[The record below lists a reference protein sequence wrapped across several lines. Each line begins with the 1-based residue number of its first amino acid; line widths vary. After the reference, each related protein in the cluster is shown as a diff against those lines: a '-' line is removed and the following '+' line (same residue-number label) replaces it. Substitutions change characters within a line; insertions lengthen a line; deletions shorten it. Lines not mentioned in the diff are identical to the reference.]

1 MSGIF
6 TINVS
11 EARGNVAIPANLD
24 ALACVIGCSS
34 GGAVTS
40 GLSPFYLSATAAIT
54 GIGYGDTADTLCQ
67 IIEQRQSSGSARKI
81 PACAYLTPADTDGS
95 YGAVDDSAVTGT
107 AVATAHAAT
116 KPRGTYEARIK
127 WMTNGFIGTSG
138 LTYKWSLDGG
148 RTYSRTLSLGTAS
161 TITIPN
167 SGVQLDYSPAASAL
181 AALNTLLAD
190 LATQYEAHRILTA
203 GAVHGAADSTNA
215 ISATTPPTNTAERV
229 ALANDLRA
237 KYNAHRIR
245 TAGGVH
251 GAADSTNAITAPVAT
266 DDASALTLALD
277 LKTKY
282 AAHRVLTAGAVHG
295 AADSTNV
302 VTAPNPAAGSRIAG
316 DVDAVRTLAPTPGA
330 TDVDNAFAAL
340 AASSTDVGIVVCEFP
355 CDAAMAAH
363 ITTGLNTMLAAGK
376 RCVAIVRTRI
386 PDAETSETDATW
398 TADII
403 ADYDG
408 FEDSRI
414 NVRAAYGLITDA
426 ATTRQYLR
434 SDLAQWA
441 ADVCRVSIS
450 DMPNVPADQAESNFT
465 LVDADGVTIGHDEG
479 VRGAATGL
487 SDEGQGNRFSSVM
500 RLPDSARRESVF
512 ATVPWV
518 MYAADERITN
528 LPTRRVVNA
537 LERVAVSAGTSAL
550 GEKLYYTP
558 ADPNTP
564 GSTAMLTEAS
574 RNALHGVIFGALSAQ
589 FGPHIQ
595 NANDAAVDTG
605 LVQVDPV
612 VTVSGGNLLT
622 VSVTIAPLVFGYLL
636 NLNIVLAVQ
645 Q

>member
-67 IIEQRQSSGSARKI
+67 IIEQRQSSGSVRKV
-81 PACAYLTPADTDGS
+81 PACAYITPADTDGS

-116 KPRGTYEARIK
+116 KPRGTYEARIR

-161 TITIPN
+161 SITIPN

-181 AALNTLLAD
+181 AALTTLLAD
-190 LATQYEAHRILTA
+190 LATQYEAHR
-203 GAVHGAADSTNA
+203 
-215 ISATTPPTNTAERV
+215 
-229 ALANDLRA
+229 
-237 KYNAHRIR
+237 
-245 TAGGVH
+245 
-251 GAADSTNAITAPVAT
+251 
-266 DDASALTLALD
+266 
-277 LKTKY
+277 
-282 AAHRVLTAGAVHG
+282 VLTAGSVHG

-316 DVDAVRTLAPTPGA
+316 DVDAVRTLAPTPGT
-330 TDVDNAFAAL
+330 TDVDSAFAAL

-363 ITTGLNTMLAAGK
+363 ITTGLNAMLAAGK
-376 RCVAIVRTRI
+376 RAIALVRTRI
-386 PDAETSETDATW
+386 PDAETSETDAAW
-398 TADII
+398 TADVI

-414 NVRAAYGLITDA
+414 NVRAAYGLLTDA

>member
-11 EARGNVAIPANLD
+11 EARGNVAIPANID

-81 PACAYLTPADTDGS
+81 PACAYVAAVDVDGS
-95 YGAVDDSAVTGT
+95 FGAFRKTGT
-107 AVATAHAAT
+107 GVTVMSAHT
-116 KPRGTYEARIK
+116 GSKPRGTYEVAILCVAGG
-127 WMTNGFIGTSG
+127 TIGVSG
-138 LTYKWSLDGG
+138 VTIKWSLDGG
-148 RTYSRTLSLGTAS
+148 RTYSRTTSLGTA
-161 TITIPN
+161 TTFTIPN
-167 SGVQLDYSPAASAL
+167 SGVQVDFTAA
-181 AALNTLLAD
+181 T
-190 LATQYEAHRILTA
+190 I
-203 GAVHGAADSTNA
+203 V
-215 ISATTPPTNTAERV
+215 
-229 ALANDLRA
+229 
-237 KYNAHRIR
+237 
-245 TAGGVH
+245 
-251 GAADSTNAITAPVAT
+251 
-266 DDASALTLALD
+266 
-277 LKTKY
+277 
-282 AAHRVLTAGAVHG
+282 
-295 AADSTNV
+295 
-302 VTAPNPAAGSRIAG
+302 AG
-316 DVDAVRTLAPTPGA
+316 DLFEVRTLAPTPGA

-376 RCVAIVRTRI
+376 RCTAIIRTRI

-450 DMPNVPADQAESNFT
+450 DMPNVPADQAEANFT

-622 VSVTIAPLVFGYLL
+622 VSVTIAPRVFGYLL
-636 NLNIVLAVQ
+636 NLNIILAVQ